1 MTRSVRRSSRETIQR
16 SSTVPPARGSGSTS
30 DTRSRIRRAAFQSLL
45 ARSRP
50 CFTRS
55 SLKRMSCDEDIASR
69 PKRSASAPYAGNSP
83 PSSYTGGRSPPWIRS
98 DGSIPVPSDFD
109 IRRPSGAWITEWMF
123 TSVNGTCSVSS
134 LPNITMRATQRKMM
148 SRAVEFTSVG

>member
-1 MTRSVRRSSRETIQR
+1 M
-16 SSTVPPARGSGSTS
+16 
-30 DTRSRIRRAAFQSLL
+30 
-45 ARSRP
+45 
-50 CFTRS
+50 
-55 SLKRMSCDEDIASR
+55 
-69 PKRSASAPYAGNSP
+69 
-83 PSSYTGGRSPPWIRS
+83 
-98 DGSIPVPSDFD
+98 PVPSDFD